1 MSDASGPS
9 PVPLRTPGAFELTGA
24 DGGPLRCDLYEPD
37 AGRAIAGRAAI
48 LCHGFRGYK
57 DWGFLPLLATR
68 LATAGFPTVAF
79 STTASG
85 VTDRAGTFG
94 EAERFRRGTYAGD
107 LKDLR
112 RVADWTA
119 ARFAAAGRDASLGIA
134 GHSRGGV
141 IGLLHASGDPRV
153 RALAMIASPERIM
166 VWPDAYVEAW
176 RAGAPA
182 DIHDFRTKATLR
194 LGPEILDD
202 MTRHGAAYDSA
213 AAAKRL
219 TAALLVVH
227 GTRDA
232 LVRLDEARSL
242 VAMAPDERATLKVIE
257 GAGHSFQAGDELR
270 RTPPPLLEMIK
281 SVTAWMRRWL

>member
-1 MSDASGPS
+1 MSDESAPS
-9 PVPLRTPGAFELTGA
+9 PAPLRAPAAFEIAGA
-24 DGGPLRCDLYEPD
+24 DGGPLRGDLYEPD
-37 AGRAIAGRAAI
+37 AGRAAAGRAVI

-68 LATAGFPTVAF
+68 LASAGFPTVTF

-94 EAERFRRGTYAGD
+94 EVERFRRGTYAGD
-107 LKDLR
+107 LEDLR
-112 RVADWTA
+112 RIADWATE
-119 ARFAAAGRDASLGIA
+119 RFAASGRPVALGIA

-153 RALAMIASPERIM
+153 LALAMIASPERIM
-166 VWPDAYVEAW
+166 VWPDAYFEAW

-182 DIHDFRTKATLR
+182 DVYDFRTKATLR

-202 MTRHGAAYDSA
+202 MTRHGAAYNST

-219 TAALLVVH
+219 RAALLVVH

-232 LVRLDEARSL
+232 LVRLDEARAL
-242 VAMAPDERATLKVIE
+242 VAMTPDERAELKVIE
-257 GAGHSFQAGDELR
+257 GAGHSFQAGDRLR
-270 RTPPPLLEMIK
+270 RTPPPLLEMVE